1 MYSQPELIYSI
12 ACSAYVVTCLMF
24 AAVRWFHVIFL
35 ISILPS
41 KRKGNLFDYA
51 LTEEQPHTCCI
62 EKAVKAER
70 KLKEIPQQTRKRI
83 SDGIE
88 RVLVQQRLYLNP
100 NLSLKEV
107 VEGCGYSQAY
117 VSRVL
122 REQYGGFYDY
132 VNLLRCRHVDNYA
145 KQHPEVTMEESI
157 IKSGF
162 KNRQTYYR
170 IKKHLFSN
178 DATAD

>member
-51 LTEEQPHTCCI
+51 PTEEQPHTCCI

-132 VNLLRCRHVDNYA
+132 VNLLRCRHVDIYA

-162 KNRQTYYR
+162 KKSTNLLSHQKTSV
-170 IKKHLFSN
+170 L
-178 DATAD
+178 